1 MKEACFVLI
10 LVGWICSKI
19 RDLKAWWLFLPVW
32 KASEKWRNANQE
44 GIADLIKL
52 IKKCKMLGLKSN
64 MYKKLFGE
72 TGNRL

>member
-1 MKEACFVLI
+1 MWKE
-10 LVGWICSKI
+10 
-19 RDLKAWWLFLPVW
+19 
-32 KASEKWRNANQE
+32 SEKWRNANQE